1 MKLAYIVLCVFL
13 LPYCLKA
20 ESADSLRLMRTKE
33 LKAVF
38 DSLGVADPVY
48 LQKTDLS
55 VGNVRLSELLRSI
68 ATVNQVNLC
77 VKTTQDPLVACNF
90 SRARITD
97 LLYFLCREYGLE
109 ADICGNIVTL
119 SSPPQPE
126 PLLPEPFVG
135 YDSVRSALSFDF
147 REVPLADIARRITRL
162 SGINVIVP
170 QSMYTFKVS
179 AYLEKL
185 PFPEALEALASANG
199 LVVNRGEGEVWGFEV
214 SGEQGTASATLGT
227 GFRRR
232 SFPADH
238 LSIDS
243 LKRVSARITSG
254 KLEDILVET
263 CELLGKDYFFATPV
277 KGQTSVYVKNID
289 SRTFFDVILGG
300 TGVSCGEYEG
310 VYVFGSS
317 GKEGAMVTTR
327 VVPLRY
333 RAAAALPDLIPEAL
347 KKEVQVQLFPDLNSL
362 IISGE
367 SRKVSAI
374 CRFLETIDK
383 RIPLIT
389 IDVIIADVTKS
400 TIREAGIEAG
410 LGNAP
415 ASTSGTLSAG
425 IDMKLN
431 AASINKLINSF
442 NGFGSVNLGRV
453 TPDFYMNL
461 KFLEESGD
469 IELRSTPKLST
480 LNGHEATLKSG
491 ETRYYKE
498 VASNIIGT
506 QNPIQSDSYTWKSI
520 DANLSLRIVPYVG
533 QDNHITLEIEIEQSE
548 FTGKEEKDAPPTT
561 ATRSFKS
568 LIRVKD
574 GEMVLLGGIERNS
587 RDRSSR
593 GLPFISRIP
602 VLKWLFGSTKN
613 NKVSQKLNIFIKPA
627 VL

>member
-1 MKLAYIVLCVFL
+1 MKLIFLAFFVL
-13 LPYCLKA
+13 LPYYL
-20 ESADSLRLMRTKE
+20 SARAVTDSVRNEQLDGLRSI
-33 LKAVF
+33 F
-38 DSLGVADPVY
+38 DSLGRVDPAY
-48 LQKTDLS
+48 LQETDLS
-55 VGNVRLSELLRSI
+55 VGNIKLSELLRSI
-68 ATVNQVNLC
+68 ATVNRVNLC
-77 VKTTQDPLVACNF
+77 VKATQDPLVACNF
-90 SRARITD
+90 NRARITD

-109 ADICGNIVTL
+109 ADVCGNIVTL
-119 SSPPQPE
+119 SSSVLTASLP
-126 PLLPEPFVG
+126 PEPFVS
-135 YDSVRSALSFDF
+135 YDSVRALLSFDF
-147 REVPLADIARRITRL
+147 REAALADIGRRVTRL
-162 SGINVIVP
+162 TGTNVIVP
-170 QSMYTFKVS
+170 QSIYTFRVS
-179 AYLEKL
+179 SYLENL
-185 PFPEALEALASANG
+185 PLPEALEALASANG
-199 LVVNRGEGEVWGFEV
+199 LVINRGEGGVWGFEMP
-214 SGEQGTASATLGT
+214 GGHETTTATLGT

-238 LSIDS
+238 LSVDS
-243 LKRVSARITSG
+243 LRRVSARITSG
-254 KLEDILVET
+254 KLEDILAET
-263 CELLGKDYFFATPV
+263 CELLGEDYFFAAPV
-277 KGQTSVYVKNID
+277 KEQTSIYVKDID

-300 TGVSCGEYEG
+300 TGVSCGEYDG
-310 VYVFGSS
+310 VFVFGDK

-327 VVPLRY
+327 VMPLRF
-333 RAAAALPDLIPEAL
+333 RAAAALPELIPEAL

-362 IISGE
+362 IVSGE

-374 CRFLETIDK
+374 CRFLETVDK

-400 TIREAGIEAG
+400 TIREAGIETG
-410 LGNAP
+410 MGNAP
-415 ASTSGTLSAG
+415 SATSGTLSAG

-431 AASINKLINSF
+431 ATSINKLINSF
-442 NGFGSVNLGRV
+442 NGFGSINLGRV

-461 KFLEESGD
+461 KFLEEAGD

-491 ETRYYKE
+491 ETRHYKE

-533 QDNHITLEIEIEQSE
+533 QDNNITLEVEIEQSE

-587 RDRSSR
+587 RERSSR
-593 GLPFISRIP
+593 GLPFICRIP

-613 NKVSQKLNIFIKPA
+613 NKVSQKLNIFIKPT

>member
-1 MKLAYIVLCVFL
+1 MKLIFLAFCVL
-13 LPYCLKA
+13 LPYCL
-20 ESADSLRLMRTKE
+20 SARTVTDSVRNEQLDGLRSI
-33 LKAVF
+33 F
-38 DSLGVADPVY
+38 DSLGKVDPAY
-48 LQKTDLS
+48 LQETDLS
-55 VGNVRLSELLRSI
+55 VGNIKLSELLRSI
-68 ATVNQVNLC
+68 ATVNRINLC
-77 VKTTQDPLVACNF
+77 VKATQDPLVACNF
-90 SRARITD
+90 NRARITD

-109 ADICGNIVTL
+109 ADVCGNIVTL
-119 SSPPQPE
+119 SSPVLTESLP
-126 PLLPEPFVG
+126 PEPFVS
-135 YDSVRSALSFDF
+135 YDSVRALLSFDF
-147 REVPLADIARRITRL
+147 REAALADIGRRVTRL
-162 SGINVIVP
+162 TGTNVIVP
-170 QSMYTFKVS
+170 QSIYTFRVS
-179 AYLEKL
+179 SYLENL
-185 PFPEALEALASANG
+185 PLPEALEALASANG
-199 LVVNRGEGEVWGFEV
+199 LVINKGEGGVWGFEMP
-214 SGEQGTASATLGT
+214 GGHETTAATLGT

-238 LSIDS
+238 LSVDS
-243 LKRVSARITSG
+243 LRRVSAHITSG
-254 KLEDILVET
+254 KLEDILAET
-263 CELLGKDYFFATPV
+263 CELLGEDYFFAAPV
-277 KGQTSVYVKNID
+277 KGQTSIYVKDID

-300 TGVSCGEYEG
+300 TGVSCGEYDG
-310 VYVFGSS
+310 VFVFGDK

-327 VVPLRY
+327 VMPLRF
-333 RAAAALPDLIPEAL
+333 RAAAALPELIPEAL

-362 IISGE
+362 IVSGE

-374 CRFLETIDK
+374 CRFLETVDK

-415 ASTSGTLSAG
+415 SATSGTLSAG

-442 NGFGSVNLGRV
+442 NGFGSINLGRV

-461 KFLEESGD
+461 KFLEEAGD

-491 ETRYYKE
+491 ETRHYKE

-533 QDNHITLEIEIEQSE
+533 QDNNITLEVEIEQSE

-587 RDRSSR
+587 RERTSR

-613 NKVSQKLNIFIKPA
+613 NKVSQKLNIFIKPT